1 MNDLSLDFLVV
12 LIILLPGFLTAS
24 IVRLLHSSL
33 EKTDFEKIVEAL
45 TYAFF
50 DFAIYSAVF
59 APTRTLFDIVAKSL
73 EKNGPFPASSLLI
86 ILSPTSVGLLFA
98 ISIFLGTAIAM
109 LLNVDSLWLLR
120 KIKVTKKTTRSGT
133 YFDVFSD
140 KSKSFVT
147 IHFSDGRR
155 LFGWPLY
162 FDDTPKDPY
171 LFLSSAKWLEDDGG
185 EIDIKGEGI
194 LVTPNN
200 KIEFIEFLGT

>member
-140 KSKSFVT
+140 KFHEKLAEP
-147 IHFSDGRR
+147 HPGRR